1 MKHLKIAFSAFA
13 VLLIMFS
20 SCKRPKDGTGET
32 YTTVTLN
39 NPLVFGAVSPA
50 TTPATYVGFE
60 LEITVKTV
68 VGSNATNF
76 STKVTTYASG
86 TSVPSSFTVSQVK
99 IPASGTYTVE
109 YTLRSLSC
117 SIYNNT
123 CTSGKGKKYYKD
135 IQTFTSAV
143 SSVNFIVAP
152 AQIYTEICC

>member
-1 MKHLKIAFSAFA
+1 MKHLKIAFSALA

-20 SCKRPKDGTGET
+20 SCKRNPPSGNT
-32 YTTVTLN
+32 YTTVVVN
-39 NPLVFGAVSPA
+39 NPLVAGAVSPA
-50 TTPATYVGFE
+50 TNPATYVGFE
-60 LEITVKTV
+60 LEIVVKTLV
-68 VGSNATNF
+68 NNNVTNSF
-76 STKVTTYASG
+76 TKVTTYPSG
-86 TSVPSSFTVSQVK
+86 TSVPSSFTVSTIQ
-99 IPASGTYTVE
+99 IPSSGQYTVE